1 MDSIK
6 RVRRGR
12 SSRGEVAISENG
24 KYAFF
29 VAKVSSK
36 GQITIPHE
44 IREML
49 NATHMG
55 DLIGFEKKGEDVVIK
70 RVTISKEAEF
80 TEGEWTKL
88 KRLADEKS
96 KIYTAKQ
103 FLRAVDKL

>member
-1 MDSIK
+1 MDRMKKVSK
-6 RVRRGR
+6 GR
-12 SSRGEVAISENG
+12 DKKDEVVISEKG

-55 DLIGFEKKGEDVVIK
+55 DLIGFEKKGEEIVIK
-70 RVTISKEAEF
+70 RVSISKEEEF
-80 TEGEWTKL
+80 SEEEWMKL

-96 KIYTAKQ
+96 KVYSAKQ
-103 FLRAVDKL
+103 FLRTIDKL